1 MGDEIGRNTA
11 FYYNIRTGEVEPEG
25 QSKANELLGP
35 FPDRESAAHALATVR
50 EREER
55 LRAED
60 RAWGGGES
68 GPPRE

>member
-1 MGDEIGRNTA
+1 MGDEIGRNKA

-25 QSKANELLGP
+25 QSKASELLGP
-35 FPDRESAAHALATVR
+35 FPDRESAAHALATVH

-60 RAWGGGES
+60 RAWDRGGS
-68 GPPRE
+68 TPPQE

>member
-25 QSKANELLGP
+25 QSKASELLGP
-35 FPDRESAAHALATVR
+35 YPDRESAAHALASVR

-60 RAWGGGES
+60 QAWNRGGDDPS
-68 GPPRE
+68 RE